1 MIIKWNQFINEA
13 EVEQDLEKRTQQL
26 INIRN
31 KVQEIMNAGN
41 SINGLN
47 EAEAIETQLQQMID
61 KYQGDD
67 DSAISTALT
76 YLKTIADKRSI
87 ELRIVDYQERIPEL
101 QNQLKNEI
109 DRIGNDIEQLRLNSE
124 STPETT

>member
-47 EAEAIETQLQQMID
+47 EAEAIETQLQQMVD

-124 STPETT
+124 SAPETT